1 MNSADVLKVVL
12 AQAVIT
18 VFAVIVAYVK
28 LRQEFTQYA
37 RQQLFAARM
46 DRLQRQLSEFYRP
59 MHMLS
64 VANERIA
71 KVAWGTDIW
80 HESGEK
86 C

>member
-1 MNSADVLKVVL
+1 MNLIDVLKVVL

-18 VFAVIVAYVK
+18 AFAVFVAYVK
-28 LRQEFTQYA
+28 LRQDFTQYA

-46 DRLQRQLSEFYRP
+46 DRLRRQLSEFYGP

-71 KVAWGTDIW
+71 KVAWGLTSGT
-80 HESGEK
+80 ESGER